1 MTVEFAAA
9 MVAISAL
16 FTQRAGV
23 WNRLVV
29 G

>member
-9 MVAISAL
+9 MVAISAF

-23 WNRLVV
+23 C
-29 G
+29 GTG